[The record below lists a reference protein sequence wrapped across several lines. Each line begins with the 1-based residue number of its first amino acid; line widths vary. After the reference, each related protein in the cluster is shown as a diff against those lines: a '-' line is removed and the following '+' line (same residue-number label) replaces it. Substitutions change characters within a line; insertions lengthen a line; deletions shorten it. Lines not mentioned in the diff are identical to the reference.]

1 MNVNQKVQFLLFLL
15 IVTLSFN
22 ACGYKPSV
30 TYAKK
35 ELLGN
40 VFVNLFVDLQDPRNA
55 VIIKD
60 SVNELLIQKLGSK
73 LVFDKKNAQTILN
86 LRIDSVSMTTLQYDK
101 DGHNKL
107 YKAIVSILVGY
118 ENQDKKKAFNILG
131 EENFSVD
138 DGSVISDAKRF
149 EAIKSASSNALDE
162 LISKIA
168 VYSYK

>member
-1 MNVNQKVQFLLFLL
+1 MNINKKVQFVLFVLTITFL
-15 IVTLSFN
+15 FN

-30 TYAKK
+30 SYAKK
-35 ELLGN
+35 EIQGS

-73 LVFDKKNAQTILN
+73 LVFDRKTAQTILN
-86 LRIDSVSMTTLQYDK
+86 LKIDSVSMSTLQYDK

-107 YKAIVSILVGY
+107 YKAIVSILVAY
-118 ENQDKKKAFNILG
+118 ENQNNKKVFNIIG